1 VKARLPLAA
10 LLLGLLLVGV
20 DPVQAAEKEKPVKP
34 PTKMTQ
40 TLRQD
45 TYKKLEVVQQAFDA
59 KNYAAA
65 LTGLNELKAKEDK
78 LNDYEKATLYN
89 LYAAVW
95 YAQDNTAKAIEAY
108 TTVLKQPNLPEGLRD
123 STLFALAQMYFVI
136 ENYDKAVAILKKWFE
151 VTPEPSA
158 DAYVLLAQAWYQ
170 QQKYTEAE
178 KEILNGLRVA
188 KAKQQ
193 APKENWLA
201 LLRAVYYELND
212 YAKSAKVLE
221 ILIALYPKQS
231 YYLQL
236 SGMYGLMNN
245 QTAQLATLH
254 AAYEAG
260 MVTKQPELLNLAR
273 LYLVEEAPYAAVRL
287 LKKGFEAKTIETTAE
302 TLQLYAQALSFAK
315 EYEAQI
321 PVLEQLAELTGEAKH
336 YVYLGQA
343 QSELGH
349 WKQAV
354 AAYEKALKGKDV
366 DDAASIRMQLGT
378 ALFNAGRLSEARRTF
393 IASAESEKYAES
405 ASNWIKFVSSE
416 IERREALNGTPG
428 RTPKAGEE
436 SATEQ
441 QPDPAQAGG
450 SARPANAEPLIG

>member
-1 VKARLPLAA
+1 MNQRNTLVA
-10 LLLGLLLVGV
+10 LLVGLLMV
-20 DPVQAAEKEKPVKP
+20 SLDPVQAAEKEKPVKP

-40 TLRQD
+40 TMRAD
-45 TYKKLEVVQQAFDA
+45 TYKKLEVVQKAFDA
-59 KNYAAA
+59 KDYAGA

-89 LYAAVW
+89 LYAAVY

-136 ENYDKAVAILKKWFE
+136 EDYDKAVAILKKWFE

-158 DAYVLLAQAWYQ
+158 DAYVLLAQAYYQ
-170 QQKYTEAE
+170 QQKYKDAE
-178 KEILNGLRVA
+178 KEILSGLRIA

-193 APKENWLA
+193 QPKENWLA

-212 YAKSAKVLE
+212 YARSAKVLE
-221 ILIALYPKQS
+221 ILIGLYPKES

-236 SGMYGLMNN
+236 SGMYGLMGD
-245 QTAQLATLH
+245 QKAQLATLH

-260 MVTKQPELLNLAR
+260 MVTKQSELLNLAR
-273 LYLVEEAPYAAVRL
+273 LYLVEEAPYPAVRL
-287 LKKGFEAKTIETTAE
+287 LKKGFDSNAIETSAE

-336 YVYLGQA
+336 YTYLGQA
-343 QSELGH
+343 QSELGN
-349 WKQAV
+349 WKAAV
-354 AAYEKALKGKDV
+354 AAYEQALRSKNI
-366 DDAASIRMQLGT
+366 DDPASIRMQLGT

-393 IASAESEKYAES
+393 IASSESEKYAES
-405 ASNWIKFVSSE
+405 AANWVKFVSAE
-416 IERREALNGTPG
+416 IERREALNATQ
-428 RTPKAGEE
+428 RTQPAAQTQGE
-436 SATEQ
+436 Q
-441 QPDPAQAGG
+441 PRQPDTPAG
-450 SARPANAEPLIG
+450 SDDGMLG